1 MEVKDSIPDEHL
13 QDNTQSEKIV
23 IKRKRNIA
31 IFIVVSL
38 LNVGLL
44 ALLWTQLLTPAQNQ
58 GSTSSDGPNVANP
71 LKGRPAP
78 GFRLAALGTGQGSTL
93 DMASL
98 KGKAVVLNFWS
109 SSCVPCQDEAHLLQ
123 STWQHMQSKGVVFV
137 GVDFEDTQG
146 DGLSFLQKY
155 GITYLNVLDADGS
168 TAVHYGVVYTPT
180 TFFINS
186 QGVVVHTISRE
197 MTQQELQQNLQ
208 SL

>member
-1 MEVKDSIPDEHL
+1 MEVKDSLPDEHL

-137 GVDFEDTQG
+137 GVDFEADSLVAFRHREADNHTNRRWQARVFQEMRCAKRILPG
-146 DGLSFLQKY
+146 LHADGLA
-155 GITYLNVLDADGS
+155 NVTVAL
-168 TAVHYGVVYTPT
+168 TAECDVKA
-180 TFFINS
+180 IE
-186 QGVVVHTISRE
+186 RK
-197 MTQQELQQNLQ
+197 
-208 SL
+208 